1 MIFWRGAVFF
11 AFLLVAAPQGSAF
24 FPAQAEAGRPD
35 GQALLV
41 ALLLEDDEEQAW
53 SALLRRGLAWA
64 EGEFPLRAQVL
75 RASGQSQ
82 RTALFR
88 KAAEEFDLVLV
99 GSESFHEILRDNA
112 ANYRGTLFGCVDA
125 GIRAP
130 NIMCVAFADEQAA
143 CLAGAAAA
151 MLTARPG
158 LPGINHEKILGWLAG
173 EETPAQRNLLNGF
186 AEGVRLVDVETRVI
200 NGISGS
206 FSGAGRAGEETRR
219 LLERGADVIV
229 LAAGEGNTP
238 ALEVVRENGGYIIRL
253 NEERA
258 SALPERTLTSIVRR
272 ADKAVYEI
280 VAATASGRFR
290 GKEIIAYN
298 LENRGVDITD
308 VFNGAPALE
317 QWPLRDVRR
326 RLEELR
332 REIIN
337 GGIVLNSLRARTLCD
352 CL

>member
-1 MIFWRGAVFF
+1 MIFWRSLVFF
-11 AFLLVAAPQGSAF
+11 AFLLAAAPRDGAF
-24 FPAQAEAGRPD
+24 FPAQAEAARPD
-35 GQALLV
+35 GQALRV
-41 ALLLEDDEEQAW
+41 ALLLDDDDGQAW
-53 SALLRRGLAWA
+53 STLLRSGLARA
-64 EGEFPLRAQVL
+64 EGEFPLRTEVL

-88 KAAEEFDLVLV
+88 KAAVEFELVLV

-112 ANYRGTLFGCVDA
+112 ANYRGTMFGCVDA

-158 LPGINHEKILGWLAG
+158 LPGINHEKILGWLTG

-186 AEGVRLVDVETRVI
+186 VEGVRLVDAETRVM
-200 NGISGS
+200 NGITGS
-206 FSGAGRAGEETRR
+206 FSTVGRAGEETRR
-219 LLERGADVIV
+219 LLGRGADVIV
-229 LAAGEGNTP
+229 LAAGEGNSP
-238 ALEVVRENGGYIIRL
+238 ALEIVRENGGYIIRL
-253 NEERA
+253 DEEGA

-272 ADKAVYEI
+272 ADKAAYEI
-280 VAATASGRFR
+280 VAAAASGRFR
-290 GKEIIAYN
+290 GKEIIVYN

-317 QWPLRDVRR
+317 RWPLRDVRR

-332 REIIN
+332 REISS
-337 GGIVLNSLRARTLCD
+337 GGIGLNHLRARTLCD